1 MSSETL
7 DLTRFGGVLEQGTPH
22 AAFGDAG
29 PNEVWNFGYVMPGAR
44 DPVQE
49 AADKL
54 ARQMMQPFG
63 ISGSWNDDPDM
74 VGLWECAKIA
84 NGGKHFLTFWQQTG
98 SCFPAG
104 VPVRMA
110 DGNEKP
116 IDRVVRGDRVIT
128 HTGKVREVVDLFQRK
143 YTGEMVTVTVAGFPF
158 PLRMT
163 ACHPVAVMPC
173 EGRRWKPGKL
183 VWKPAGE
190 LTQNDRMLLGYH
202 RDTVE
207 ENRVIDVAEIF
218 GDKCVILDDL
228 MAGDD
233 VATLSRTDAAR
244 QHCQRTQSP
253 WVGRVKLRDTL
264 YENAVFRMIPVTA
277 SLARLFGL
285 YLAEGGEDAG
295 RVTFTFNYFET
306 NLAEEVLSL
315 VRGIFGVEGYLEP
328 NEEHTTLKARF
339 DNLNLATVFK
349 HFVPGNVYTKRVP
362 GIFMH
367 ATRPIQRSLLT
378 AWLDGDGYK
387 TIKRGRKAAALRIQG
402 VTSSRGL
409 ARDMATLSIAC
420 GMHSSSSRRKP
431 RKQSKEAWDVY
442 VAGREAMG
450 MWPAVAEAAQAVGIK
465 SHATDTNRTEF
476 GYARTVRKIVRE
488 TVTDLEVFDFEVEE
502 DHSFIAGGM
511 TVHNCVGNGL
521 GQALWYL
528 SSVEVVRLKDP
539 EQVILPF
546 WLIPYGRSRY
556 YGGMRGRGE
565 GSFGSTAAKAI
576 MVDGVVPYNTA
587 GLEQPTMNEND
598 GITWG
603 SSVEMKWSD
612 GAAISNDWLEKSRKH
627 LVKSAANIPNADAA
641 WEAVSNWYPLT
652 IASSWGGQMKPSVQ
666 GSPGVLLNRRVT
678 TWQHQMSVI
687 GRYRHP
693 TLGKLFYV
701 LNSWGPR
708 THGTCPTGAPP
719 GGFWITFAEMEY
731 ICRQQEVFALSQ
743 FNGFPSQ
750 NFRWRV

>member
-1 MSSETL
+1 MSSETM
-7 DLTRFGGVLEQGTPH
+7 DMTRFGGVLEQGSPH
-22 AAFGDAG
+22 QAFGDAG

-54 ARQMMQPFG
+54 ARQMMTPFG
-63 ISGSWNDDPDM
+63 ISGSWNDDPEM

-116 IDRVVRGDRVIT
+116 IEAVRLRDRVIT
-128 HTGKVREVVDLFQRK
+128 HTGKVREVVNLFQRK
-143 YTGEMVTVTVAGFPF
+143 YTGEMITVTVAGFPF

-163 ACHPVAVMPC
+163 ACHPVAVMPRV
-173 EGRRWKPGKL
+173 GSRWKPGRL
-183 VWKPAGE
+183 IWKKAGE
-190 LTQNDRMLLGYH
+190 LTQDDRMFLGYH
-202 RDTVE
+202 RDKVE
-207 ENRVIDVAEIF
+207 ANRVIDVADIF
-218 GDKCVILDDL
+218 GERGVVLDQL
-228 MAGDD
+228 MTDGD
-233 VATLSRTDAAR
+233 TPLSRPGAAKLQCSNSQIAWR
-244 QHCQRTQSP
+244 
-253 WVGRVKLRDTL
+253 GRIKLRDTL
-264 YENAVFRMIPVTA
+264 YENAIFRAIPVTA

-295 RVTFTFNYFET
+295 RLTFTFNYAET

-315 VRGIFGVEGYLEP
+315 MRGIFGVGGYLEP
-328 NEEHTTLKARF
+328 NEERTTLKVRF

-349 HFVPGNVYTKRVP
+349 HLVPGNVYTKRVP
-362 GIFMH
+362 GVFMH
-367 ATRPIQRSLLT
+367 APWSIQRALLT
-378 AWLDGDGYK
+378 GWLDGDGYK
-387 TIKRGRKAAALRIQG
+387 TLKRGRQKPSLRIQG
-402 VTSSRGL
+402 VTSSSGL

-431 RKQSKEAWDVY
+431 RKQSREAFDVY
-442 VAGREAMG
+442 VAGREALQLY
-450 MWPAVAEAAQAVGIK
+450 PAVAATAQAAGVK
-465 SHATDTNRTEF
+465 LHATDTNRTEF
-476 GYARTVRKIVRE
+476 GYARAVRKIVRE
-488 TVTDLEVFDFEVEE
+488 TVTDLQVFDFEVEE

-521 GQALWYL
+521 GQALRYL
-528 SSVEVVRLKDP
+528 SAVEVVRLKDP

-603 SSVEMKWSD
+603 SSAEMKWSD
-612 GAAISNDWLEKSRKH
+612 GGAISEDWLSKSRKH
-627 LVKSAANIPNADAA
+627 LVKSAANCPNADAA

-652 IASSWGGQMKPSVQ
+652 IASNWGGQMKPSVQ
-666 GSPGVLLNRRVT
+666 GSPGVLLNKRVT
-678 TWQHQMSVI
+678 SWAHQMCVI

-708 THGTCPTGAPP
+708 THGTCPSGAPP
-719 GGFWITFAEMEY
+719 GGFWITFAEMDY
-731 ICRQQEVFALSQ
+731 ICRQQEAFILSQ

-750 NFRWRV
+750 QFRWRV